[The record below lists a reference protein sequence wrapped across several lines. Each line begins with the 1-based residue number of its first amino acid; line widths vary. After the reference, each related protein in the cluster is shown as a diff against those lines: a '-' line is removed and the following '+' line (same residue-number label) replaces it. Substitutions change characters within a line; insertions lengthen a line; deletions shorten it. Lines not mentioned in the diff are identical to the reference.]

1 MRVQTWNYIFK
12 VLIYGGCA
20 GVILYYIKPQLFENI
35 DPMRPAPLVYVT
47 GIYILIWVVVG
58 MLWYLYSAEESA
70 NVMGLWSIKPAGMG
84 AEYYDKGKMITAT
97 EKVDLL
103 TETQVANNLG
113 ESFTFG
119 FFMSIDNSGIETV
132 TGASLRSGAKP
143 YQNLI
148 VIPGAYTV
156 AVDPLHEV
164 LKLNF
169 VAHDSNSYEVLIPTL
184 SIHRWHQ
191 ILVTVEGRTADIY
204 QNGLLI
210 KSVPLP
216 NVISGRPGKPLIY
229 MNSDMYTRVA
239 YVQAWPR
246 RILEKEVADNYRLN
260 VTNQNVPP
268 LPSTEVFGIP
278 KFNFCLGGLCFD
290 SSTPNTTALT
300 HVEYTYA

>member
-1 MRVQTWNYIFK
+1 MLIQTWNYIFK
-12 VLIYGGCA
+12 VLIYGGCL
-20 GVILYYIKPQLFENI
+20 GVVLYYIKPRLFENI
-35 DPMRPAPLVYVT
+35 DPTRPAPLVYIT
-47 GIYILIWVVVG
+47 GIYILVWVVVG
-58 MLWYLYSAEESA
+58 ILWYFFSAQESA
-70 NVMGLWSIKPAGMG
+70 TVMGLWSIKPTG
-84 AEYYDKGKMITAT
+84 AEYYDNGKMVAA
-97 EKVDLL
+97 KDRVDLL
-103 TETQVANNLG
+103 TETQVVTNLG
-113 ESFTFG
+113 ESFTFS
-119 FFMSIDNSGIETV
+119 FFLSIDNSGIETV
-132 TGASLRSGAKP
+132 KGTSLRSDGRP

-191 ILVTVEGRTADIY
+191 ILVTIEGRTADIY

-229 MNSDMYTRVA
+229 MNTDMYTRVA
-239 YVQAWPR
+239 YIQAWPR
-246 RILEKEVADNYRLN
+246 RILEKEVADNYRLI
-260 VTNQNVPP
+260 VTDQNVPP
-268 LPSTEVFGIP
+268 LPSTELFGIP

-290 SSTPNTTALT
+290 SSKPNITALT

>member
-1 MRVQTWNYIFK
+1 M
-12 VLIYGGCA
+12 
-20 GVILYYIKPQLFENI
+20 GVILYYIKPQMFESI
-35 DPMRPAPLVYVT
+35 DPTRPAPLVYVT
-47 GIYILIWVVVG
+47 GLYILIWTVVG
-58 MLWYLYSAEESA
+58 MLWYLYSAQESA
-70 NVMGLWSIKPAGMG
+70 TVMGLWSIKPTG
-84 AEYYDKGKMITAT
+84 AEYYDAGKMVVAT

-113 ESFTFG
+113 ESFTFS
-119 FFMSIDNSGIETV
+119 FFVSIDNSGIETIK
-132 TGASLRSGAKP
+132 GASLRSGGKP

-148 VIPGAYTV
+148 VVPGAYTV

-169 VAHDSNSYEVLIPTL
+169 VTHDSNSYEVLIPTL

-191 ILVTVEGRTADIY
+191 ILVSVEGRTADIY
-204 QNGLLI
+204 QNGILV

-246 RILEKEVADNYRLN
+246 RILEKEVAENYRLN
-260 VTNQNVPP
+260 VTDQNIPP
-268 LPSTEVFGIP
+268 IPSTKLFGIP

-290 SSTPNTTALT
+290 SSKPNTTALT
-300 HVEYTYA
+300 QVEYTYA